1 MLCNAVRKGSIGIVA
16 ASGTGSQ
23 EVSVRIHDFGG
34 GITQLIGTGGRDLS
48 KEVGGIMMLDGI
60 KALDADEATK
70 VIVLVSKPPEASVEK
85 KVLAQIKECSKPVVV
100 YFIGGNE
107 EQLWL
112 LVDNLQKRLKKQH

>member
-1 MLCNAVRKGSIGIVA
+1 MMGPDCGTAIIGNTGLCFANAVRKGNIGIVA

-48 KEVGGIMMLDGI
+48 KEVGGMMMLDGI

-85 KVLAQIKECSKPVVV
+85 KYSHK
-100 YFIGGNE
+100 
-107 EQLWL
+107 
-112 LVDNLQKRLKKQH
+112 LKNAANR